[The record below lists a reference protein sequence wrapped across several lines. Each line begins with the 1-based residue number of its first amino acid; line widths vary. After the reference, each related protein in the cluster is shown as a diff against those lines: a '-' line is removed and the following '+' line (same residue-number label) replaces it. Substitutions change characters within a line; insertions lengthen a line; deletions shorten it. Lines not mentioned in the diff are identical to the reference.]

1 MSRQESVEADVRVP
15 RGTGEVGQVFENH
28 YGYFA
33 DKAGEVATQ
42 QQSGET
48 AIRREYS
55 GRVVFELLQNA
66 LDRADERVE
75 VRLVPSDVTGE
86 EHVLVV
92 ANDGLPVRV
101 DRNYEYRNQSGL
113 AGEDRQRSDF
123 NALCSVHTSNKSSED
138 SIGTKGIGFR
148 SVFSLETHVRVW
160 SRFADRGGWWGLE
173 MHSPLD
179 FPTWEERQAEP
190 TVARGIKNFLN
201 DVELPPIDD
210 GELRPSYH
218 FPLPIA
224 AETAPPSFD
233 DETDLSTVVAVPVPD
248 KHVEQVTDSITE
260 FRDRHL
266 LFTGLDPGNR
276 NVTVRF
282 QTPDQS
288 FSLPTW
294 PSSDTE
300 LSVGWHDWSITHWQ
314 SEALSDLAE
323 EAKYEAS
330 EPGAAVAWPPTH
342 QSARGDGES
351 GTKSVVYGY
360 LPTLIDGP
368 FGADFHGDFQL
379 SIDRTNIRYDD
390 EVMGPY
396 NERLVQIGAELHLLE
411 AVRRVPG
418 LVEAIEWEFIDPTDV
433 ERVPDG
439 IDETR
444 DRPDFWHFLNPNFDG
459 GKTGDI
465 AVAHVAEL
473 LFDPDFGAEDP
484 EKYDRWARLAAGYFE
499 QRDEWPTETYQSFW
513 AAVQGWVDHFCSTK
527 TRQKTWRR
535 TAEAL
540 CDALRETEASVAPV
554 KLGTSQESS
563 DGLSAVPL
571 PSKGGSVGT
580 DGQPSRN
587 DRELFLWTADDGLLT
602 LPRALQADNRAVTAY
617 DFPSDLYERT
627 PNALGVTK
635 FSRWEVLA
643 ELQQLP
649 NSIDSWSHEPLK
661 AGSDTTPEE
670 TAELQLELIRFACQL
685 YRLDTGGNQQAPST
699 SDDYD
704 TGWRMHNEPSD
715 NARSAGRALAT
726 LFLPTTEG
734 RWEPARQLTRDRV
747 ATDQLDMLPS
757 DVDLDAFLSF
767 LGVAPEPP
775 DDGVEITLIEGG
787 EEGRVAPRAVPPKLT
802 PAGPGRRDATLGTLP
817 DSSGVEDPEAWQ
829 RSLHAAWDDWLESL
843 IRLEREAV
851 ASEDITCRTELVRT
865 LRDRPWYPAQTEA
878 MEEQMGAIPPVVMEP
893 SPGSVAPKEI
903 VVHVPQQN
911 QLPKPLWSVADT
923 AETSEMLRALG
934 AIDGLDEDSLRRDG
948 SDPSFRILNS
958 LQQLPLERIEEQAR
972 LRRSL
977 VRLFNRVLNAIVRGD
992 NTNRGETALHLLTYQ
1007 GADARDS
1014 GIALSDRRLQWQS
1027 LDEPAWIAAG
1037 NAEQGTMRRYFPE
1050 TPLVAATVPTQVLND
1065 YAPLTDRGIELER
1078 TVRSDPPGGTSD
1090 EIAAEVAETFADII
1104 PELLALADAAT
1115 DLEIDMDEVAER
1127 WGPDRF
1133 RHAEN
1138 VWLEVRATLGD
1149 EQIDASQFKT
1159 SRGQALVTG
1168 EDHRAIVFDTPEGS
1182 SNPPLDA
1189 FGEPLALLLFAEEG
1203 KEVGSLFA
1211 RALQCYTDGPE
1222 RLRALLE
1229 EKGAVALVETY
1240 ERAFDGLS
1248 PKEHDLLVERV
1259 ESALAG
1265 LGLTLESTA
1274 TSRLRALS
1282 PADLDP
1288 TEVEAGLTESEVNE
1302 VLDAIELPDSR
1313 DWGPYRPR
1321 FRCRDTNRADW
1332 EHWVDTHRNTL
1343 IPYLLDLLHE
1353 NRVAD
1358 VDEETIDGWLD
1369 EEIPEKACARI
1380 DFTPE
1385 RAVTSWLDSLDIDGA
1400 EIPEPRQLTEELERY
1415 ATSFG
1420 RVTEVLDP
1428 DDAGFVKAPRA
1439 DPEPNQTERPAPD
1452 DEDYMHEHRAQMAV
1466 GQDAEL
1472 AALPDVVERTQ
1483 ECLDDVLTGE
1493 ELETIRGTEVATLED
1508 AIDVLCWPFSDGLVT
1523 ETHVRETLEEYG
1535 KDGADEERLLS
1546 EALHISEVWDGAG
1559 FDLVGLSLDEDGR
1572 LQPARYEIKSVSGD
1586 GAKRRVHLSK
1596 NQFAVYESVHREETG
1611 RTFAGDWQL
1620 LGIQSDGSAINLT
1633 AWLADLP
1640 TDALAALRNEGFEH
1654 DGLVL
1659 EFSRADVTE

>member
-1 MSRQESVEADVRVP
+1 MSRQESVEANVRVP
-15 RGTGEVGQVFENH
+15 RDTSEVKQVFENH
-28 YGYFA
+28 YDYFA

-66 LDRADERVE
+66 LDRANERVE

-101 DRNYEYRNQSGL
+101 NRNYEYRDQSDL

-123 NALCSVHTSNKSSED
+123 NSLCSVHTSNKSSED
-138 SIGTKGIGFR
+138 SIGTKGIGLR

-160 SRFADRGGWWGLE
+160 SRFADRDDWWGLE

-179 FPTWEERQAEP
+179 LPTWEERRTDPA
-190 TVARGIKNFLN
+190 VARGIEEFLN
-201 DVELPPIDD
+201 DVVLPPISD

-224 AETAPPSFD
+224 AETAPPSFG

-248 KHVEQVTDSITE
+248 KHAEQVTESITE

-276 NVTVRF
+276 DVTVRF
-282 QTPDQS
+282 QTPEES

-294 PSSDTE
+294 SSGATE
-300 LSVGWHDWSITHWQ
+300 ASVDWHDWSITHWQ
-314 SEALSDLAE
+314 SEALSELAE
-323 EAKYEAS
+323 EAEYESS
-330 EPGAAVAWPPTH
+330 EPGAAIAWPPVH
-342 QSARGDGES
+342 QSARGDEGS
-351 GTKSVVYGY
+351 GTESVVYGY

-368 FGADFHGDFQL
+368 FGADLQGDFQL

-390 EVMGPY
+390 DVMGPY
-396 NERLVQIGAELHLLE
+396 NEQLVQIGAELHLLE

-418 LVEAIEWEFIDPTDV
+418 LVKSIEWEFIDPPDV
-433 ERVPDG
+433 ERVPEDMNG
-439 IDETR
+439 TR
-444 DRPDFWHFLNPNFDG
+444 DRPDLWHFLNPDFDG

-465 AVAHVAEL
+465 AVTHVAEL
-473 LFDPDFGAEDP
+473 LFDPDSGAGDP
-484 EKYDRWARLAAGYFE
+484 KKYHRWARLAAGYFE
-499 QRDEWPTETYQSFW
+499 QRDEWPIETYQSFW

-554 KLGTSQESS
+554 KLGTSRESS

-571 PSKGGSVGT
+571 PSKSGPVGM

-587 DRELFLWTADDGLLT
+587 ERELFLWTADDGLLT

-617 DFPSDLYERT
+617 DFPSDLYERA
-627 PNALGVTK
+627 PNALGVAK

-649 NSIDSWSHEPLK
+649 NSLDDWSHEPLE
-661 AGSDTTPEE
+661 AGSDTTPGEA
-670 TAELQLELIRFACQL
+670 AELQLELIRFACQL
-685 YRLDTGGNQQAPST
+685 YRLDTGGNQRAPST

-704 TGWRMHNEPSD
+704 TGWRMRNEPSD

-757 DVDLDAFLSF
+757 DVDLNAFLSF
-767 LGVAPEPP
+767 LGVAPEPQE
-775 DDGVEITLIEGG
+775 DGVEITLIEGG
-787 EEGRVAPRAVPPKLT
+787 EEGRVTPRAVPPKLM

-829 RSLHAAWDDWLESL
+829 RSLSAAWDDWLESL

-851 ASEDITCRTELVRT
+851 ASKDITCRTELVRT
-865 LRDRPWYPAQTEA
+865 LRDRSWYPAQTEA
-878 MEEQMGAIPPVVMEP
+878 IEEQVGAIPPVVMEP
-893 SPGSVAPKEI
+893 SPESVAPKEI

-911 QLPKPLWSVADT
+911 QLPKLLWSVADT
-923 AETSEMLRALG
+923 AETAEMLRALG
-934 AIDGLDEDSLRRDG
+934 AIDGLDEDSLKRDG

-958 LQQLPLERIEEQAR
+958 LQRLPLARIEEEAR
-972 LRRSL
+972 LRRSF

-992 NTNRGETALHLLTYQ
+992 DTNRGETALHLLTYQ

-1065 YAPLTDRGIELER
+1065 YAPLADRGIELER

-1104 PELLALADAAT
+1104 PELLALADATT
-1115 DLEIDMDEVAER
+1115 DLEIDMDEVTER
-1127 WGPDRF
+1127 WGPERF

-1138 VWLEVRATLGD
+1138 VWIEIRAALGGEWIED
-1149 EQIDASQFKT
+1149 SQFAGM
-1159 SRGQALVTG
+1159 RGQALMTG
-1168 EDHRAIVFDTPEGS
+1168 EDHRTIVFDTAEGS
-1182 SNPPLDA
+1182 SHPSLDA

-1211 RALQCYTDGPE
+1211 RALQCYTEGPE

-1229 EKGAVALVETY
+1229 EKGAIPLIATY

-1248 PKEHDLLVERV
+1248 PEERNLLEEKVK
-1259 ESALAG
+1259 SALEL
-1265 LGLTLESTA
+1265 LGIAPESTA

-1282 PADLDP
+1282 PADLD
-1288 TEVEAGLTESEVNE
+1288 TTGSESGLTESEINE
-1302 VLDAIELPDSR
+1302 TLAEIDLPDTR
-1313 DWGPYRPR
+1313 DWGPYRPK

-1353 NRVAD
+1353 NGIAD

-1369 EEIPEKACARI
+1369 EEIPEEACARI

-1385 RAVTSWLDSLDIDGA
+1385 RAVTSWLDFLDINGA
-1400 EIPEPRQLTEELERY
+1400 EIPEPRQLTEELDRY

-1428 DDAGFVKAPRA
+1428 DDAGFVKSPRA

-1472 AALPDVVERTQ
+1472 AALPDIVERTQ
-1483 ECLDDVLTGE
+1483 GYLDDILAGE
-1493 ELETIRGTEVATLED
+1493 ELETIRGTRVTTLED
-1508 AIDVLCWPFSDGLVT
+1508 AMDVLCWPFSDGLVT
-1523 ETHVRETLEEYG
+1523 ETHVRETLEGYG
-1535 KDGADEERLLS
+1535 EEGVDEERLLR
-1546 EALHISEVWDGAG
+1546 EALHVSEVWDGAG
-1559 FDLVGLSLDEDGR
+1559 FDLVGLSLDSHGR

-1596 NQFAVYESVHREETG
+1596 NQFAVYESAHSEDTG

-1640 TDALAALRNEGFEH
+1640 TDALAALRDEGFEH

-1659 EFSRADVTE
+1659 EFSRSAMSE